1 MALSFDP
8 IEPSALE
15 ALDAVLGPALHFPN
29 STMLDFMRDTV
40 GAHNMRA
47 VRRDGQIVGGL
58 GTLPMG
64 QWYGGRAVP
73 IGAVTAV
80 GIAPGVRGT
89 GIGAFMLRS
98 SLEELQANHVPLA
111 VLFPAT
117 LTYYRGAGY
126 ERAGYRLTYEMPL
139 SLIQV
144 RNLDDALTLEPFEAA
159 DYPAIRMIYAEQAA
173 RECGNLERPEWLWQL
188 RLEPKVNPVF
198 RYLVR
203 RGNTIEGYIVYSQ
216 GSRQDPIRIRDLVA
230 LTPAAGRRFLA
241 LLSSYQSMVDLALW
255 NGGPLDSL
263 VYLLSENLTGGSKS
277 RVSIQSSYDWM
288 VRIVDVAGAFEAR
301 GYPHGLNATLELQ
314 VLDRLLSDNN
324 QNFTIE
330 IANGRASVY
339 RGGAGQIII
348 GIRELAALYTSFM
361 HPQELRRFGHI
372 HGSDAELAV
381 LGSVFGGPRP
391 WMPDIF

>member
-8 IEPSALE
+8 IEPSTLE
-15 ALDAVLGPALHFPN
+15 ALDAVLGPALHF
-29 STMLDFMRDTV
+29 TGGGMLDFMRDSIGV
-40 GAHNMRA
+40 ENMRA

-58 GTLPMG
+58 GALPIG
-64 QWYGGRAVP
+64 QWYGGRSVP
-73 IGAVTAV
+73 IAAVTAV

-89 GIGAFMLRS
+89 GVGAFMLRS
-98 SLEELQANHVPLA
+98 SLEELHATHVPLA

-144 RNLDDALTLEPFEAA
+144 RNIDNSLILEPFDAA
-159 DYPAIRMIYAEQAA
+159 DYPAIRAVYAEQAA
-173 RECGNLERPEWLWQL
+173 RESGNLERPEWLWQL

-203 RGNTIEGYIVYSQ
+203 RGDTIEGYLVYSH
-216 GSRQDPIRIRDLVA
+216 GSRQDPIRIRDMVA
-230 LTPAAGRRFLA
+230 LTPAAGRRFLS
-241 LLSSYQSMVDLALW
+241 LLSTYQSMVDMALW

-288 VRIVDVAGAFEAR
+288 LRIVDVAGAIAAR
-301 GYPHGLNATLELQ
+301 GYPYELNATLELQ
-314 VLDRLLSDNN
+314 VLDPLLPDNN
-324 QNFTIE
+324 QNFIIE
-330 IANGRASVY
+330 IANGRASVT
-339 RGGAGQIII
+339 RGGAGRITI
-348 GIRELAALYTSFM
+348 GIRELAVLYTGFM

-372 HGSDAELAV
+372 HGSDTELAV

-391 WMPDIF
+391 WMADIF